1 MHDSQASCP
10 WPDIHGSPAGD
21 PVRVGTHEP
30 SSCCVCAYNVSVA
43 PCMNLVSHSQLCAPS
58 AIGAR
63 VICSPLGPGS
73 GVSFTQPLGPRVGKG
88 QFPKEK
94 LNPIE
99 EGVDIGWAKEPD
111 HRVIQA
117 AFAPASATMT
127 SGHVPKL
134 HSDSMASSYFG

>member
-1 MHDSQASCP
+1 MFATGPKKWCQF
-10 WPDIHGSPAGD
+10 
-21 PVRVGTHEP
+21 
-30 SSCCVCAYNVSVA
+30 
-43 PCMNLVSHSQLCAPS
+43 HSTT
-58 AIGAR
+58 R
-63 VICSPLGPGS
+63 
-73 GVSFTQPLGPRVGKG
+73 TKG
-88 QFPKEK
+88 GERTVPQRK

-99 EGVDIGWAKEPD
+99 EGVDIGWAKEAD